1 MGLQTSWE
9 RDSFMTHCHRFLLK
23 VCIVSN
29 TVPVEWMYIFILKW
43 LKLNAVLHQIILA
56 EKQKSIHGSGE
67 HWSVKD
73 QRVRGAVEI
82 DPDTPIKLIR
92 KGVVR

>member
-1 MGLQTSWE
+1 M
-9 RDSFMTHCHRFLLK
+9 
-23 VCIVSN
+23 V
-29 TVPVEWMYIFILKW
+29 
-43 LKLNAVLHQIILA
+43 KLNAILHQIILV

-82 DPDTPIKLIR
+82 EPDTPIKLIR
-92 KGVVR
+92 KGVVRSEFNCLLWKLL